1 MSTLATII
9 QHSFGSPSTAIREDK
24 DIKVIQTG
32 KEVKQSLFASDTILY
47 VENPKDT
54 TRNGSANQWIW

>member
-9 QHSFGSPSTAIREDK
+9 QHSFGSPSTEIREDK
-24 DIKVIQTG
+24 EIKEIQTG
-32 KEVKQSLFASDTILY
+32 KEVKQSLFASDMILY
-47 VENPKDT
+47 VENPKDA